1 MSSRTSRPSHA
12 TRGPRRPLLPAWLPV
27 DPYILALL
35 ATVGLAALLPASGAA
50 ATVANGAAT
59 GAVALLFFLYGARL
73 STREALDG
81 LKHWRLHVTVLAC
94 TFLLF
99 PLLGLA
105 ARGLVPTVLTPDLY
119 SGFLFLCL
127 VPSTIQSSIAFTSIA
142 RGNVSAAICAGSF
155 SSLAGIVLT
164 PLLAALL
171 LGGAAGGMSADSLVK
186 IVLQLLV
193 PFVAGQLLRPWVGGF
208 LVRHKKVLGYVDRG
222 SILLVVY
229 TAFSAGMNRGVW
241 QLVTPARLGMLL
253 VVEAVLLA
261 VMLSLTWY
269 GAKRLGFGRADRIA
283 IQFAGSKKS
292 LAAGLPMASVL
303 FGAHASLAVLPLML
317 FHQMQLM
324 VCAVVARRRAEDPE
338 AVEER
343 AAETPETAGPEETAA
358 STGAAEAAGP
368 VETAASTGA
377 VEAAGAGATVGIAGH
392 AATAGAAGRAA
403 GAAEGETVGETAG
416 AAAGAAA
423 GEAAGPGAVAPTG
436 LVTAPG
442 RPSPGSPAAR

>member
-1 MSSRTSRPSHA
+1 MSSRTTRLSRL
-12 TRGPRRPLLPAWLPV
+12 PRRLPV

-105 ARGLVPTVLTPDLY
+105 ARGLVPTVLTHDLH

-142 RGNVSAAICAGSF
+142 RGNVPAAICAGSF

-171 LGGAAGGMSADSLVK
+171 LGNSAGGLSAGALGR

-193 PFVAGQLLRPWVGGF
+193 PFLAGQLLRRWVGGF
-208 LVRHKKVLGYVDRG
+208 VARHKKVLGYVDRG

-241 QLVTPARLGMLL
+241 QLVTPARLGLLL
-253 VVEAVLLA
+253 VAEALLLA
-261 VMLSLTWY
+261 VMLGVSWY

-303 FGAHASLAVLPLML
+303 FGAQASLAVLPLML

-324 VCAVVARRRAEDPE
+324 VCAVIARRRAADPE
-338 AVEER
+338 A
-343 AAETPETAGPEETAA
+343 ANP
-358 STGAAEAAGP
+358 EAADQ
-368 VETAASTGA
+368 EIANR
-377 VEAAGAGATVGIAGH
+377 EAGAPEPEQRSATGKSAGIAGRER
-392 AATAGAAGRAA
+392 AGAR
-403 GAAEGETVGETAG
+403 T
-416 AAAGAAA
+416 
-423 GEAAGPGAVAPTG
+423 P
-436 LVTAPG
+436 
-442 RPSPGSPAAR
+442 